1 MSDFNEILPDDK
13 GSFHHDLPASGGGSE
28 LEHSRFE
35 IGVGTAAGRLSGVLS
50 FSAALFSVGVFF
62 IFSQLSIHAQLETP
76 DAPDSAA
83 RVKALTRFASHL
95 DFVRIC
101 DTVYVVGERFIE
113 VDLAAQHATLRYRNG
128 DSLKIPISSG
138 HITNDGGIKTP
149 TGLFSI
155 QNKTPLA
162 ISRQFGNTKML
173 HWIGF
178 NYNVGFH
185 GLEQNGYYR
194 YLGKQPSSHGCVRVG
209 REDVAALYKRVSE
222 GDPVL
227 VFDAPPARIL
237 AFADTLEFD
246 TTQSLRL
253 GSRSRISGK
262 FMDERLQNLYDGEL
276 LARRYMSLYIPRALQ
291 LRPGGYAVGWRD
303 SLQKPQ
309 QRPAAIAV
317 APIPVASDRLRFA
330 SDALARRIALEPPPV
345 SVDSLSNGD
354 IIALPENPAPTKKP
368 AKNRKS
374 PRPASATS

>member
-1 MSDFNEILPDDK
+1 MSNYEETRSA
-13 GSFHHDLPASGGGSE
+13 GEEGAFHNDSLSVEVGAPPSSGK
-28 LEHSRFE
+28 
-35 IGVGTAAGRLSGVLS
+35 ISGVLS
-50 FSAALFSVGVFF
+50 LSAALFSVGVFF
-62 IFSQLSIHAQLETP
+62 IFSQLSIRAQLETP

-83 RVKALTRFASHL
+83 RVKALARFASHL

-101 DTVYVVGERFIE
+101 DTVYVVGDKFIE
-113 VDLAAQHATLRYRNG
+113 VDLAAQHATLRYRSG
-128 DSLKIPISSG
+128 DSLTIPISSG

-149 TGLFSI
+149 TGLFSV

-194 YLGKQPSSHGCVRVG
+194 HLGKQPSSHCCVRTG
-209 REDVAALYKRVSE
+209 REDVVELYKRVSE

-246 TTQSLRL
+246 TTQSLQL
-253 GSRSRISGK
+253 GSRTKTNGK
-262 FMDERLQNLYDGEL
+262 FMDERLRRLYEGEL
-276 LARRYMSLYIPRALQ
+276 LARRYVSVYIPRALQ

-309 QRPAAIAV
+309 QRPAAIAA
-317 APIPVASDRLRFA
+317 APIPVAGDRLRFS
-330 SDALARRIALEPPPV
+330 SDAVARRVALDPPPV
-345 SVDSLSNGD
+345 TADPLANGD
-354 IIALPENPAPTKKP
+354 IIALPESPAPAKKP
-368 AKNRKS
+368 AKARKIS
-374 PRPASATS
+374 RSARATS